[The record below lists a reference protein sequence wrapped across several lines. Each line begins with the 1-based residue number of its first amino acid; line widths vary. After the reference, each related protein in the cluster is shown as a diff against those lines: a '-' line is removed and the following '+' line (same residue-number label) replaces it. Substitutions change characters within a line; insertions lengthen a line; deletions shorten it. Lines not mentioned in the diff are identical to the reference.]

1 MAESSSPDPVPS
13 TNIQPSKGIQP
24 GEEQQPQPGESFKSF
39 MEEGQQPGQATGKP
53 SQGITPFDL
62 AGQGTMGTTS
72 GPSMDTLI
80 GQMNSTSSV
89 LGDVQNQL
97 HTKNL
102 NLKQSQKYLLRNKLT
117 SANQNIR
124 SAADK
129 SGVEVGDPP
138 PTSARQSPVTKFLGL
153 ITDGQDQLNK
163 TQEMIQ
169 NMKTEGGS
177 LSPAQ
182 LLTVQV
188 KLAKAQQ
195 ELEYSSI
202 LLSKA
207 VDDIKTM
214 FNIQL

>member
-1 MAESSSPDPVPS
+1 MADPTPDRIPA
-13 TNIQPSKGIQP
+13 TNIEPSKSIQP
-24 GEEQQPQPGESFKSF
+24 GEEQQPEPGESFKSF
-39 MEEGQQPGQATGKP
+39 MKEGQQTGQAPGK
-53 SQGITPFDL
+53 SEGMTPFDL
-62 AGQGTMGTTS
+62 AGQGTMGTTT
-72 GPSMDTLI
+72 GPSMDTLL
-80 GQMNSTSSV
+80 GQMTSTSSV

-102 NLKQSQKYLLRNKLT
+102 NLKQSQKYLLRNKLS
-117 SANQNIR
+117 SANQDIR

-129 SGVEVGDPP
+129 AGVDVGDPP

-163 TQEMIQ
+163 TQDMIQ
-169 NMKTEGGS
+169 NMKSSGGS
-177 LSPAQ
+177 LSPAE
-182 LLTVQV
+182 LLTIQV

-195 ELEYSSI
+195 ELEYSSV

>member
-1 MAESSSPDPVPS
+1 MAEGSERTPA
-13 TNIQPSKGIQP
+13 TNIEPSKAIQP
-24 GEEQQPQPGESFKSF
+24 EEEQKQPKPDGESFKSF
-39 MEEGQQPGQATGKP
+39 MGEGKQGQAAGAKAE
-53 SQGITPFDL
+53 GITPFDL
-62 AGQGTMGTTS
+62 AGQGMQTAGPTT
-72 GPSMDTLI
+72 DTLL
-80 GQMNSTSSV
+80 GQMNSAAGV
-89 LGDVQNQL
+89 LGDLQNQL

-124 SAADK
+124 AAATK
-129 SGVEVGDPP
+129 AGVDVGDPP
-138 PTSARQSPVTKFLGL
+138 PTSSRQSPVTKFLGL
-153 ITDGQDQLNK
+153 IMDGQDQLNK

-169 NMKTEGGS
+169 GMKTKGGT
-177 LSPAQ
+177 LSPAE
-182 LLTVQV
+182 LLMVQV

-195 ELEYSSI
+195 ELEYSSV